1 MENDPQVR
9 RCLELGS
16 TLDQCV
22 GSSLKDIGKMAE
34 DAASK
39 FTGIDPHMNATRPLN
54 GVVLVGSY
62 RSRTNLPEVV
72 LTSDGKAVLHKCG
85 TLVDATHTYT
95 LRKSRATVQVVIDNE
110 PASIELTVRPDGSIS
125 GPGATAVK
133 GSIVSAYTNQRSCQ
147 TGTTNVNCHDN
158 AVPTYAPSLQRCML
172 GQLAPQPPPA
182 PQSQPGG
189 LLGMLGTLDPGAP
202 AAATYGF
209 RLLGTYAGSTGMKL
223 EFSNGFVT
231 LDCGKAHVNAPYT
244 VDNTPGGFIVQV
256 RNAGG
261 PFQLAVAP
269 DNTLRGSGSTTVN
282 GKLVSAVR
290 DGQVS
295 FAPHSE
301 SCAIATF
308 APASPRNTM
317 RASGT
322 VVPERVQ

>member
-1 MENDPQVR
+1 
-9 RCLELGS
+9 
-16 TLDQCV
+16 
-22 GSSLKDIGKMAE
+22 
-34 DAASK
+34 
-39 FTGIDPHMNATRPLN
+39 
-54 GVVLVGSY
+54 
-62 RSRTNLPEVV
+62 
-72 LTSDGKAVLHKCG
+72 
-85 TLVDATHTYT
+85 
-95 LRKSRATVQVVIDNE
+95 
-110 PASIELTVRPDGSIS
+110 
-125 GPGATAVK
+125 
-133 GSIVSAYTNQRSCQ
+133 
-147 TGTTNVNCHDN
+147 
-158 AVPTYAPSLQRCML
+158 ML